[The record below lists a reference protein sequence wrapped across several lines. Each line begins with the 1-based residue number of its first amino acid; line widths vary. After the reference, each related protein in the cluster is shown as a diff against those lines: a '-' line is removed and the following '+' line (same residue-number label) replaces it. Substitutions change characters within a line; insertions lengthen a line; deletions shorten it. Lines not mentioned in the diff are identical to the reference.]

1 MEPVPVTVLLEA
13 MALRPK
19 RSPERKRDDK
29 VRGSIVEEERI
40 QLRDGTAFS
49 IKAPGSVQQYVVGK
63 KPRGLRTV
71 GFGVRAA
78 VLPWPAKS
86 DALPLL

>member
-1 MEPVPVTVLLEA
+1 MEPHLASKHREKKNPPRL
-13 MALRPK
+13 PK
-19 RSPERKRDDK
+19 S
-29 VRGSIVEEERI
+29 
-40 QLRDGTAFS
+40 
-49 IKAPGSVQQYVVGK
+49 SVQQYVVGK